1 MAIKN
6 EKSYAAGFD
15 PGGTKL
21 LAVIEMGTT
30 SIRMVVGQVA
40 AGGHVCKVDE
50 LEHAVSLGHDV
61 LATRIIGVD
70 TIERCVTAI
79 RSFQAVLAEYA
90 VAAGNI
96 RVVAT
101 SAVREARNRD
111 RFCDRIRV
119 STGFDVDVIDQA
131 EVSRLTYRAVQ
142 PQLREQ
148 PFFRSS
154 DVMVVEV
161 GGGSTETLLFR
172 RGKVRS
178 AHLYR
183 LGALRLRAQAGD
195 EEIPRDRLLGA
206 MRAELT
212 QMVAQ
217 VHHNISPLVA
227 PQVVLLGS
235 DARFACTALGVKRN
249 PGGLAQIKL
258 SALKTLVKKMIGQ
271 GVDELARCHNLR
283 YAEAETLGP
292 ALLISLTLAEGLNL
306 KRVHVGDVS
315 LRTGILLEMATGEH
329 WTSEYRRQVINSAR
343 VLARK
348 HRVDMRHGR
357 HVARY
362 GKDMIKAL
370 RAQFN
375 FSAREEVIFHVA
387 ALLHE
392 IGLAINTAGHHKH
405 SQYMILNSNIF
416 GLGQRDITIA
426 AMVARY
432 HRRALPRPSHAD
444 YMALSHGDRIAVSKL
459 AAVLRVA
466 NALDRLHGLRPL
478 WTGMQL
484 RGDQFIIELA
494 GEFDSMFL
502 EQRVRDRSRLFMDI
516 FGKAVVLRR
525 KRE

>member
-1 MAIKN
+1 MK
-6 EKSYAAGFD
+6 
-15 PGGTKL
+15 PGKQRV
-21 LAVIEMGTT
+21 LAVIELGTT
-30 SIRMVVGQVA
+30 SIRMVVSQVA
-40 AGGHVCKVDE
+40 AGRHVRKVDE

-61 LATRIIGVD
+61 LATGIIGAD

-101 SAVREARNRD
+101 SAVREASNRD
-111 RFCDRIRV
+111 RFCDRILV
-119 STGFDVDVIDQA
+119 ATGLDVDVIDQA

-148 PFFRSS
+148 PFFRTS

-172 RGKVRS
+172 RGKVSS

-217 VHHNISPLVA
+217 VHHNLSPLVA
-227 PQVVLLGS
+227 PQMVLLGS
-235 DARFACTALGVKRN
+235 DARFACTTLGLKRN

-258 SALKTLVKKMIGQ
+258 AELKTLVKEIIGQ
-271 GVDELARCHNLR
+271 GVDELARRHNLR

-292 ALLISLTLAEGLNL
+292 ALLISLTLAEGLTL
-306 KRVHVGDVS
+306 KLVHVGDAS

-329 WTSEYRRQVINSAR
+329 WTAEYRQQVINSAR

-348 HRVDMRHGR
+348 HGVDMRHGR

-362 GKDMIKAL
+362 GMAMIKVL
-370 RAQFN
+370 RTQFT
-375 FSAREEVIFHVA
+375 FSAREKVIFHVA

-392 IGLAINTAGHHKH
+392 IGQAINTTSHHKH

-416 GLGQRDITIA
+416 GLGQRDIGIA

-432 HRRALPRPSHAD
+432 HRQALPRPTHID
-444 YMALSHGDRIAVSKL
+444 YMALGHGDRIAVSKL

-466 NALDRLHGLRPL
+466 NALDRMHNLRPL
-478 WTGMQL
+478 STGMQL
-484 RGDQFIIELA
+484 SGDQLIIELA
-494 GEFDSMFL
+494 GNFDLPLL
-502 EQRVRDRSRLFMDI
+502 EQRVRERSRLFMDI
-516 FGKAVVLRR
+516 FGKVVVLRR
-525 KRE
+525 KGEQRHG